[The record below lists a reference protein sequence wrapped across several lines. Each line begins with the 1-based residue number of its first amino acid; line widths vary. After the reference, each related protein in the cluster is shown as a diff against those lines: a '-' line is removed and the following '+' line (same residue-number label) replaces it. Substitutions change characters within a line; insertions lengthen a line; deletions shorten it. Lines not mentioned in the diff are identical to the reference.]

1 MVSYLV
7 LATLVSLPFVQ
18 TWIAQKTADALQQK
32 IGTKVCVGRIDLGL
46 LNRIIIDDVK
56 IYDRQAKEMIC
67 ASRLAAKI
75 SLPHLIANGRI
86 SVTSAQAFGLQA
98 SFYRQHADSQPNYK
112 FLLDSLSSG
121 EKKTKSSINLSISS
135 LIIRHGSFKYDQYDV
150 PHTSGRINPRH
161 LNVSDIWSSPASPPT
176 AWLSS

>member
-75 SLPHLIANGRI
+75 SLPQLIAKIGR
-86 SVTSAQAFGLQA
+86 A
-98 SFYRQHADSQPNYK
+98 SCR
-112 FLLDSLSSG
+112 
-121 EKKTKSSINLSISS
+121 E
-135 LIIRHGSFKYDQYDV
+135 RV
-150 PHTSGRINPRH
+150 
-161 LNVSDIWSSPASPPT
+161 
-176 AWLSS
+176 